1 VLSAVEQERKYIVI
15 KTNIVDPGS
24 IVEFILEGKSTLDE
38 VLDIIS
44 SHYCN
49 ISKGVLWNF
58 SNGSN
63 LNLRA
68 NDMTRIAQKVKKC
81 AIHKRT
87 AYVGSVDVEF
97 GLLRMYETYASIQS
111 VPPVMKVF
119 RDRTEAIKWINELD

>member
-1 VLSAVEQERKYIVI
+1 MI
-15 KTNIVDPGS
+15 KTNIVEPGS
-24 IVEFILEGKSTLDE
+24 IVEFIVEGKSTLDE

-44 SHYCN
+44 SQYCN

-58 SNGSN
+58 NNGSN
-63 LNLRA
+63 LNLSA
-68 NDMTRIAQKVKKC
+68 NDMIRIAQMVKKC

-87 AYVGSVDVEF
+87 AYVGSEDVEF

-119 RDRTEAIKWINELD
+119 RDRTEAIKWINEFD